1 MLYNYWITALRN
13 LKKRISST
21 FVQVLGLA
29 VGLTVFVLVQVIAA
43 YEENFDTFFAK
54 SERIYIV
61 YLHFTPESGV
71 GVKNSDGV
79 FTALQ
84 PLLAVEIPE
93 IEKSARLYG
102 TEQLVKSGDEKFYE
116 SLRFVDA
123 DFLDIFDLEF
133 IHGDASSVLQDPTSV
148 MLSESM
154 AGKYFGD
161 ANPLGEVITVETEHE
176 LQVTGVFRDLP
187 PNSHFMSSITA
198 EGSFEMVASTGA
210 LSRINGVDLEGNWSS
225 LHSENLTYVL
235 LPEGATAQEFEE
247 RLRIIYDK
255 YLSDDIKDLTSS
267 FGLRPLRNMN
277 LFIWETTGIPAMAA
291 IRVLGLIILLIACL
305 NYMTLAA
312 ARGLSRLRE
321 VGLRKSI
328 GASRGQIVFQFLVE
342 SVAIALFALII
353 AVVLVKLIVPVIG
366 QQIGRPIV
374 FQLFS
379 SPATLGGL
387 LLLMLLTGLFAG
399 GYPALVISR
408 AKITDALRGESGGT
422 GKRNVMRNI
431 LLVVQYT
438 ASIVLAI
445 AVMVTFAQN
454 RKLQVG
460 AFTYH
465 RDHVVNVH
473 RMSNSN
479 IAPRYDVLRTEWQA
493 IPAVEFVTISGQV
506 PFQQRQSLIRVS
518 PVSGDE
524 SRRVDMQRIS
534 IGEDFAETYDL
545 DFLAGR
551 HLSIE
556 YGEDTY
562 GLNEEHEY
570 TQSTVNT
577 VVNMRVVTAFGYES
591 PEDAIGKFFYEVG
604 DDARDVTY
612 RIVGVTSNVN
622 FLGFHHKI
630 RPIAFFM
637 PEEVPEVVS
646 IRISTEDLPTTLRQI
661 DAVWDR
667 VLPEYPIEREFLDDG
682 FNEIF
687 TIFKGI
693 NTALVIFSIIGV
705 SLAFVGLF
713 GMTVFLTDGRTKEIG
728 VRKVLGAS
736 VTGLIR
742 MLTWQISQPVLIAV
756 VLAAPLAYYA
766 MGAYLNFF
774 TDRISLSL
782 FFFLRIAVVV
792 MIFAWMI
799 VGVRAY
805 RVSNANPADVLRYE

>member
-1 MLYNYWITALRN
+1 MFYNYWIIALRN

-29 VGLTVFVLVQVIAA
+29 VGLTVFILVLVIAE
-43 YEENFDTFFAK
+43 YEENFDNFFAK
-54 SERIYIV
+54 SERIYTI
-61 YLHFTPESGV
+61 YIHFTPESGV
-71 GVKNSDGV
+71 GVKSSDAV
-79 FTALQ
+79 FTAVQ
-84 PLLAVEIPE
+84 PLLPVDIPE
-93 IEKSARLYG
+93 IEKSARIFG
-102 TEQLVKSGDEKFYE
+102 TEQLVKSGDKKFYE
-116 SLRFVDA
+116 SLRFVDP

-133 IHGDASSVLQDPTSV
+133 IHGNAGNALQNPTSV
-148 MLSESM
+148 ILSESM

-161 ANPLGEVITVETEHE
+161 ANPVGEVITVETKHE

-187 PNSHFMSSITA
+187 PNSHFMSSFTA

-210 LSRINGVDLEGNWSS
+210 LSRINDVDLQGNWRS
-225 LHSENLTYVL
+225 LKSENLTYVL
-235 LPEGATAQEFEE
+235 LPEGGTAPEFEE
-247 RLRIIYDK
+247 RLRTIYDK
-255 YLSDDIKDLTSS
+255 YLNDDIKELTSG

-277 LFIWETTGIPAMAA
+277 LLIWEATGIPAMAA

-312 ARGLSRLRE
+312 ARGMSRLRE

-328 GASRGQIVFQFLVE
+328 GASRGQIVYQFLVE

-353 AVVLVKLIVPVIG
+353 AAVLVKLIVPVIG
-366 QQIGRPIV
+366 QQIGRPIA

-387 LLLMLLTGLFAG
+387 LVLMLVTGLFAG

-408 AKITDALRGESGGT
+408 AKITDALRGESGRA
-422 GKRNVMRNI
+422 GKRNVMRDI

-438 ASIVLAI
+438 SSIVLAI
-445 AVMVTFAQN
+445 AVIITFAQN
-454 RKLQVG
+454 RKLQSG

-465 RDHVVNVH
+465 RDHVVNVF

-479 IAPRYDVLRTEWQA
+479 IAPHYDVLRTEWQA
-493 IPAVEFVTISGQV
+493 IPAVEFVTISSQV
-506 PFQQRQSLIRVS
+506 PFQQRQSLVRVS

-524 SRRVDMQRIS
+524 SRKVDMQLIS

-545 DFLAGR
+545 DLLAGR

-562 GLNEEHEY
+562 RLNEDNEY
-570 TQSTVNT
+570 AQSTVSV
-577 VVNMRVVTAFGYES
+577 VVNMRAVTAFGYES
-591 PEDAIGKFFYEVG
+591 PEDAVGQFFYEVG
-604 DDARDVTY
+604 DDASDVTY
-612 RIVGVTSNVN
+612 RIAGVTSNVN
-622 FLGFHHKI
+622 FLGFHHQI
-630 RPIAFFM
+630 RPIAFIM
-637 PEEVPEVVS
+637 PEEVPQIAS
-646 IRISTEDLPTTLRQI
+646 IRVTTEDLPSTLRQI

-682 FNEIF
+682 FNETF

-713 GMTVFLTDGRTKEIG
+713 GMTVFLTDGRTKEIC

-736 VTGLIR
+736 VASLIR
-742 MLTWQISQPVLIAV
+742 MLTLQISRPVLIAV
-756 VLAAPLAYYA
+756 ILAAPLAYFA

-792 MIFAWMI
+792 MIFAWLI

-805 RVSNANPADVLRYE
+805 RVSNTNPAEVLRYE

>member
-29 VGLTVFVLVQVIAA
+29 VGLTVFVLVQVIAE

-54 SERIYIV
+54 SERIYTV

-71 GVKNSDGV
+71 GVKSSDGV

-84 PLLAVEIPE
+84 PLLAVDIPE
-93 IEKSARLYG
+93 IEKSARMFG

-116 SLRFVDA
+116 SMRFVDP

-133 IHGDASSVLQDPTSV
+133 IHGNASSVLQDPTSV
-148 MLSESM
+148 ILSESM

-161 ANPLGEVITVETEHE
+161 ANPLGEVITVETKHE

-187 PNSHFMSSITA
+187 PNSHFTTA
-198 EGSFEMVASTGA
+198 FTTEGSFEMVASTGA
-210 LSRINGVDLEGNWSS
+210 LSRINDVDLQGNWTSI
-225 LHSENLTYVL
+225 HSDNLTYVL
-235 LPEGATAQEFEE
+235 LPEGGTAQEFEE
-247 RLRIIYDK
+247 RLRMIYDK
-255 YLSDDIKDLTSS
+255 YLSDDLKEFTSG

-277 LFIWETTGIPAMAA
+277 LLIWEATGIPAMAA

-328 GASRGQIVFQFLVE
+328 GASRGQLVFQFLVE

-366 QQIGRPIV
+366 QQIGRPIA

-387 LLLMLLTGLFAG
+387 LLLMLLTGLLAG

-408 AKITDALRGESGGT
+408 AKITDALRGESGRT

-438 ASIVLAI
+438 SSIVLAI
-445 AVMVTFAQN
+445 AVIVTFAQN
-454 RKLQVG
+454 RKLQAG

-465 RDHVVNVH
+465 RDHVVNVS

-493 IPAVEFVTISGQV
+493 IPTVEFVTISSQV
-506 PFQQRQSLIRVS
+506 PFQQRQSLVRVS

-524 SRRVDMQRIS
+524 SRKVDMQRIS

-545 DFLAGR
+545 DLLAGR

-562 GLNEEHEY
+562 RLNEDNEY
-570 TQSTVNT
+570 AQSTVNA
-577 VVNMRVVTAFGYES
+577 VVNMRTVTAFGYES
-591 PEDAIGKFFYEVG
+591 PEDAVGKFFYEVG
-604 DDARDVTY
+604 DDASDVTY

-622 FLGFHHKI
+622 FLGFHHQI

-637 PEEVPEVVS
+637 PEEVPQVAS
-646 IRISTEDLPTTLRQI
+646 IRVSTEDLPTTLSQI

-667 VLPEYPIEREFLDDG
+667 VLPDYPIEREFLDDG

-713 GMTVFLTDGRTKEIG
+713 GMTVFLTNGRTKEIG

-736 VTGLIR
+736 VAGLIR
-742 MLTWQISQPVLIAV
+742 MLTLQISRPVLIAV
-756 VLAAPLAYYA
+756 ILAAPLAYFA

-792 MIFAWMI
+792 MIFAWLI

-805 RVSNANPADVLRYE
+805 RVSNTNPAEALRYE